1 MNKER
6 RPIFQPNELSND
18 AVVSMRTRIITALVA
33 IAIVLPSVLF
43 GDWAFFI
50 LIAVALTFGVIE
62 TIRCAKRKY
71 SRVLY
76 ITAMILALLVLVW
89 NIIRSLPLDSS
100 WRLFDSYHTIY
111 MSITIIFVGIC
122 LAAFTVMIDKGF
134 TVVDAC
140 FIFTIVLLIALGF
153 QCILF
158 LRYYPSYKYH
168 LINSDV
174 SYFNKLFR
182 EFQGKTPLQYRRE
195 IIETDMDS
203 EEQKY
208 ANTYITNFTE
218 QYFFDYDRDS
228 AAVEQLLD
236 FVHIHLKINAYDQ
249 ISYVTKGDITY
260 ETFTADKAKKVI
272 SKYFAYYFT
281 EEDCKVLPAPPETYG
296 DQPAGPYYED
306 GKIWYEAAD
315 GESYNLIGIV
325 DSVLN
330 NTDGTLTIE
339 FTVYS
344 IDYEEYSTL
353 DMDGIAAYYLLTP
366 EQAAADSTLT
376 QVETGT
382 AVVTIAQSGD
392 YSLISYSTT

>member
-1 MNKER
+1 MAIKNRLVKLITISAGACLLLGSLAGCKPAEE
-6 RPIFQPNELSND
+6 PEATA
-18 AVVSMRTRIITALVA
+18 AVSEAQEESEAETEAPKASVA
-33 IAIVLPSVLF
+33 TSETEASEESDPSDDF
-43 GDWAFFI
+43 
-50 LIAVALTFGVIE
+50 VIE
-62 TIRCAKRKY
+62 PEY
-71 SRVLY
+71 
-76 ITAMILALLVLVW
+76 LVL
-89 NIIRSLPLDSS
+89 SS
-100 WRLFDSYHTIY
+100 D
-111 MSITIIFVGIC
+111 
-122 LAAFTVMIDKGF
+122 
-134 TVVDAC
+134 
-140 FIFTIVLLIALGF
+140 
-153 QCILF
+153 
-158 LRYYPSYKYH
+158 
-168 LINSDV
+168 
-174 SYFNKLFR
+174 
-182 EFQGKTPLQYRRE
+182 
-195 IIETDMDS
+195 
-203 EEQKY
+203 EQTY
-208 ANTYITNFTE
+208 ANTFITNFTE
-218 QYFFDYDRDS
+218 QYFFDYDKDS

-249 ISYVTKGDITY
+249 ISYETKGDITY

-353 DMDGIAAYYLLTP
+353 DMDGIAAYYSLTP

-376 QVETGT
+376 QVKTGT
-382 AVVTIAQSGD
+382 AVVTIEQSGD
-392 YSLISYSTT
+392 YALISYSTT

>member
-1 MNKER
+1 MQINNKLLK
-6 RPIFQPNELSND
+6 IFALSS
-18 AVVSMRTRIITALVA
+18 AACLMFTALAGCKQAEGPEETEASASATEESETETEAPKASVA
-33 IAIVLPSVLF
+33 TSETEASEESDPSDDF
-43 GDWAFFI
+43 
-50 LIAVALTFGVIE
+50 VIE
-62 TIRCAKRKY
+62 PEY
-71 SRVLY
+71 
-76 ITAMILALLVLVW
+76 LVL
-89 NIIRSLPLDSS
+89 SS
-100 WRLFDSYHTIY
+100 D
-111 MSITIIFVGIC
+111 
-122 LAAFTVMIDKGF
+122 
-134 TVVDAC
+134 
-140 FIFTIVLLIALGF
+140 
-153 QCILF
+153 
-158 LRYYPSYKYH
+158 
-168 LINSDV
+168 
-174 SYFNKLFR
+174 
-182 EFQGKTPLQYRRE
+182 
-195 IIETDMDS
+195 
-203 EEQKY
+203 EQTY
-208 ANTYITNFTE
+208 ANTFITNFTE
-218 QYFFDYDRDS
+218 QYFFDYDKDS

-249 ISYVTKGDITY
+249 ISYETKGDITY

-353 DMDGIAAYYLLTP
+353 DMDGIAAYYSLTP

-376 QVETGT
+376 QVKTGT
-382 AVVTIAQSGD
+382 AVVTIEQSGD
-392 YSLISYSTT
+392 YALISYSTT